1 MNSKDRDKEFSLKD
15 LAQFSTVQ
23 DAIDSSI
30 SKRVESLMFGG
41 LGDWRKFFV
50 DAMKIDLAT
59 LAVNWPALQE
69 VFQRRHVIVHNG
81 GRASRRYIAQMKSLD
96 PGESITEGA
105 VLDCSQEY
113 LEYAIDQLLVAG
125 VLLISAVIVK
135 FSSNSIV
142 TAYLNPLAYSLL
154 REGRWETVKRLCQ
167 YGMEMS
173 VDQDSILIFK
183 VNMALAIKAMDGL
196 DGIADEISSWDV
208 SALSDRFKLAKAC
221 LMGDLDEAFRL
232 LTLLTDRDELST
244 EDLVEW
250 PLLSEVRNDRRFTAI
265 ISPRLAGPD
274 GLKLLGPEFVIL
286 NPRSGTVHKQ
296 DCRFAKSGELVS
308 SEAPEVQAA
317 RHCKECWK

>member
-1 MNSKDRDKEFSLKD
+1 
-15 LAQFSTVQ
+15 
-23 DAIDSSI
+23 
-30 SKRVESLMFGG
+30 
-41 LGDWRKFFV
+41 
-50 DAMKIDLAT
+50 
-59 LAVNWPALQE
+59 
-69 VFQRRHVIVHNG
+69 
-81 GRASRRYIAQMKSLD
+81 
-96 PGESITEGA
+96 
-105 VLDCSQEY
+105 
-113 LEYAIDQLLVAG
+113 
-125 VLLISAVIVK
+125 
-135 FSSNSIV
+135 
-142 TAYLNPLAYSLL
+142 
-154 REGRWETVKRLCQ
+154 
-167 YGMEMS
+167 MEMS